1 MSCREIDMIPASYR
15 ERLKIQQ
22 CCQLFIVALVVVIVL
37 TIFFRLSLNR
47 NNTIIRNTITTLERN
62 KSFNLQQQVI
72 YNELLNVERK
82 VKKNLEI
89 LNGLRGGVPVR
100 QTLEVIDR
108 VLNENIWFL
117 HWSFKR
123 AGEIVNVQQESI
135 QAGYFIINPQE
146 NSHIGKQQTWRLDMH
161 MEIKGQAMD
170 HSSLS
175 LFVQNLLKQSEIN
188 DVKIVNTQKA
198 HYINTQVVEFNIV
211 IVINNQQNN
220 V

>member
-135 QAGYFIINPQE
+135 QAGYFIIIPQE